1 MTATRILLA
10 AVMLAWAGVGQ
21 ADDMVLRGLH
31 GSTMRL
37 VDLPCSDPQILQHLP
52 QVHWH
57 LLRQGLATSREHQ
70 LPACWVVQ
78 GENVLVIFGD
88 GGMYELPISA
98 FQRDRGA

>member
-57 LLRQGLATSREHQ
+57 LLRQGLATSRE
-70 LPACWVVQ
+70 
-78 GENVLVIFGD
+78 NVLVIFGD